1 MSTNNFPVPQK
12 AGAAISECGQ
22 YRYGLWRIWDAS
34 RPYCLFVML
43 NPSTADETDN
53 DPTVERCLRRARDM
67 GYGGLHIVNLF
78 AWRST
83 DPSILTGLDDPVGPD
98 NDKEIVALAQ
108 DAGIVICAWGK
119 DGAILGRANVVLAM
133 LRQAGIQPHGLKF
146 NLDGSPKHPLYVAYA
161 EQPKPF

>member
-1 MSTNNFPVPQK
+1 MSKNNFPVPQK

-83 DPSILTGLDDPVGPD
+83 DPSILAGLDDPVGPD

-108 DAGIVICAWGK
+108 DAGIVICAWGT